1 MIKIKCFDIFDIGL
15 PLFVIR
21 LLCKSNN
28 ADLANEFL
36 NWLKLTNQHD
46 LHKRLVGKGDATDAM
61 AAMKL
66 DEVPA
71 SDSDSDQSGA
81 SDCESLSSKTTA
93 ILSTKEKKVAP
104 SYVLDM
110 VGVDFK

>member
-1 MIKIKCFDIFDIGL
+1 MIMIKCFDIFDIGL
-15 PLFVIR
+15 PLFIIR

-36 NWLKLTNQHD
+36 DWLKLTNQHD
-46 LHKRLVGKGDATDAM
+46 LHKRLVGEGDATDAM

-71 SDSDSDQSGA
+71 SDSDSDQSGE

-104 SYVLDM
+104 SHVLDM